1 MKYFVYAPL
10 QVICMV
16 FCYLTNWL
24 VVLFG
29 TEEGQLPG
37 FLNLWNTW
45 DDTLD
50 NKTDVGRM
58 PKFLRYTWDEHY
70 QAYTVQL
77 NGRAVCRE
85 RLIKPFTMTD
95 KIKRYC
101 CRVHWLYRNCAY
113 GFAYYWFGEDVFPPI
128 PSPMYLDTQENGYLI
143 YGNRFAYPFNG
154 VTLHGRN
161 PWAFKCTMPINKT
174 WRWEIY
180 LGWKI
185 QRRLLVPHRAMLA
198 FRVWFK
204 RR

>member
-10 QVICMV
+10 QLACMV
-16 FCYLTNWL
+16 LCYLTNWL

-58 PKFLRYTWDEHY
+58 PKFLRYDWDEHY
-70 QAYTVQL
+70 QAYTIQM
-77 NGRAVCRE
+77 NGRNVFRE
-85 RLIKPFTMTD
+85 KLIKPFSTAE
-95 KIKRYC
+95 KVKRYF
-101 CRVHWLYRNCAY
+101 CRCHWLYRNCAY
-113 GFAYYWFGEDVFPPI
+113 GFAYYWFGEDFFPP
-128 PSPMYLDTQENGYLI
+128 SYFMYLDKPGDSYLI
-143 YGNRFAYPFNG
+143 YGNRFSYKLNNI
-154 VTLHGRN
+154 TLYGRN
-161 PWAFKCTMPINKT
+161 PWAIKCTAPINKN
-174 WRWEIY
+174 WRWEVY

-185 QRRLLVPHRAMLA
+185 QWRLTIPHRAMLA

>member
-10 QVICMV
+10 QIICMV

-58 PKFLRYTWDEHY
+58 PKFLRYDWDGHY

-77 NGRAVCRE
+77 NGRTVYRE
-85 RLIKPFTMTD
+85 LLVKPFTTAE
-95 KIKRYC
+95 KIKRYF
-101 CRVHWLYRNCAY
+101 CRCHWLYRNCAY
-113 GFAYYWFGEDVFPPI
+113 GFAYYLFGENAFPPFQVDEKEYGYFIHGNEGSI
-128 PSPMYLDTQENGYLI
+128 PLRDGWPVIVRYE
-143 YGNRFAYPFNG
+143 
-154 VTLHGRN
+154 N
-161 PWAFKCTMPINKT
+161 PWAFKCTAPINKT

-198 FRVWFK
+198 FRVWLK

>member
-1 MKYFVYAPL
+1 MKYFIFAPL
-10 QVICMV
+10 QILCMV

-58 PKFLRYTWDEHY
+58 PSFLRYDWDEHY

-77 NGRAVCRE
+77 NGRKAYRE
-85 RLIKPFTMTD
+85 KLVNPFTTAE
-95 KIKRYC
+95 KVKRYF
-101 CRVHWLYRNCAY
+101 CRCHWLYRNCAY

-128 PSPMYLDTQENGYLI
+128 PAPLWLDKQENGYFI
-143 YGNRFAYPFNG
+143 YSNRFSYMFNG

-161 PWAFKCTMPINKT
+161 PWAFKCTAPINEN

-185 QRRLLVPHRAMLA
+185 QRTELIPHRAMIA
-198 FRVWFK
+198 TRFWIK
-204 RR
+204 HQ

>member
-1 MKYFVYAPL
+1 MKYLIYAPL
-10 QVICMV
+10 QILCMV

-58 PKFLRYTWDEHY
+58 PSFLRYDWDEHY

-77 NGRAVCRE
+77 NGRKVFRE
-85 RLIKPFTMTD
+85 KLMKPFTAAE
-95 KIKRYC
+95 KVKRYF
-101 CRVHWLYRNCAY
+101 CRCHWLYRNCAY
-113 GFAYYWFGEDVFPPI
+113 GFAYYWFGEDVFPPVSA
-128 PSPMYLDTQENGYLI
+128 PLFLDNPENGYFI
-143 YGNRFAYPFNG
+143 YGNRFAYMFNG

-161 PWAFKCTMPINKT
+161 PWVLKCTAPINDN
-174 WRWEIY
+174 WRLEIY

-185 QRRLLVPHRAMLA
+185 QRTELAPHRAMIA
-198 FRVWFK
+198 TRFWFK
-204 RR
+204 HR

>member
-1 MKYFVYAPL
+1 MKYFIYAPL
-10 QVICMV
+10 QILCMV

-24 VVLFG
+24 VVLSG

-58 PKFLRYTWDEHY
+58 PSFLQYDWDEHY
-70 QAYTVQL
+70 QSYTVQL
-77 NGRAVCRE
+77 NGRNVFRE
-85 RLIKPFTMTD
+85 KLMKPFTTAE
-95 KIKRYC
+95 KFKRYF
-101 CRVHWLYRNCAY
+101 CRCHWLYRNCAY
-113 GFAYYWFGEDVFPPI
+113 GFAYYWFGEDVFPPV
-128 PSPMYLDTQENGYLI
+128 PAPLWLDKPENGYLI

-154 VTLHGRN
+154 VILHGRN
-161 PWAFKCTMPINKT
+161 PWAFKCTAPINDN

-185 QRRLLVPHRAMLA
+185 QRAELAPHRAMIATRLWIKH
-198 FRVWFK
+198 R
-204 RR
+204 